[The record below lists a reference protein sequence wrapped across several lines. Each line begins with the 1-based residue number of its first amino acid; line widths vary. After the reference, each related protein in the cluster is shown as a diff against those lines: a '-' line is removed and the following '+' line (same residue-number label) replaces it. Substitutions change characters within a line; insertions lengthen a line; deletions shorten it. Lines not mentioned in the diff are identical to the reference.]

1 MPRLLVIYLEQIFLP
16 PFPHWVNAA
25 GPNKEKEMWFNGV
38 HKSGFHAAKSKQH
51 MLFHPFL
58 PSLPELVIL
67 LNFSVSRA
75 VSCGS
80 WGSWCHRLFL
90 TTLPFWRGVHPSLH
104 RFTLIVCFCPTFY
117 TRCVKTDE
125 KWGAGG
131 ERCFDCCS
139 TSPHWEQHFIK
150 HKWLTHG
157 MCLEG
162 RKQACYKVNC
172 LEPTELPRINKHL
185 AGL

>member
-1 MPRLLVIYLEQIFLP
+1 MPRLLVIYLEEIFLP

-80 WGSWCHRLFL
+80 WGSRCHRLFL
-90 TTLPFWRGVHPSLH
+90 SSLPFGEVCILSHTDSH
-104 RFTLIVCFCPTFY
+104 RLCVSAPPFTLDVSKLMRNGEQEGSGLIAVVHLPT
-117 TRCVKTDE
+117 E
-125 KWGAGG
+125 S
-131 ERCFDCCS
+131 S
-139 TSPHWEQHFIK
+139 TS
-150 HKWLTHG
+150 LNTNG
-157 MCLEG
+157 
-162 RKQACYKVNC
+162 
-172 LEPTELPRINKHL
+172 
-185 AGL
+185 